1 MKGKHT
7 MSFFDGYKREERSRL
22 TPGDYRVAITDVEE
36 TTSRNGNPMLVVTV
50 QPNGSEIHIKHYL
63 VKNEYFNRNLTDL
76 LDSFGLGENFD
87 TLTWVGAVGAAKLVE
102 DENGYLKV
110 RYFLSP
116 ERAEKLPPWQGK
128 EPERQEVSSLGD
140 GFEELDKDDLPFN

>member
-1 MKGKHT
+1 
-7 MSFFDGYKREERSRL
+7 MSFFDGYKREERSHL
-22 TPGDYRVAITDVEE
+22 VPGDYRVAITDVEE

-87 TLTWVGAVGAAKLVE
+87 TLTWIGAVGAAKLVE

-140 GFEELDKDDLPFN
+140 GFEMLDDDDLPFN

>member
-1 MKGKHT
+1 
-7 MSFFDGYKREERSRL
+7 MSFFDGYRREERARL
-22 TPGDYRVAITDVEE
+22 TPGDYRVAITEVEE

-87 TLTWVGAVGAAKLVE
+87 TLTWIGAVGAAKLVE

-110 RYFLSP
+110 RYVLSP

-140 GFEELDKDDLPFN
+140 GFEELDEDDLPFN

>member
-1 MKGKHT
+1 
-7 MSFFDGYKREERSRL
+7 MSFFDGYRREERSRL
-22 TPGDYRVAITDVEE
+22 TPGDYRVAITEVEE
-36 TTSRNGNPMLVVTV
+36 TVSRSGNPMLVVTV

-63 VKNEYFNRNLTDL
+63 VKNEYCNRNLTAL
-76 LDSFGLGENFD
+76 LASFGLGETLD
-87 TLTWVGAVGAAKLVE
+87 TLTWLGAVRSARLLEVE
-102 DENGYLKV
+102 TVSCEG

-140 GFEELDKDDLPFN
+140 GFEMLDDDDLPFN

>member
-1 MKGKHT
+1 

-22 TPGDYRVAITDVEE
+22 VPGDYRVAITEVEE

-140 GFEELDKDDLPFN
+140 GFEMLDDDDLPFN

>member
-1 MKGKHT
+1 

-22 TPGDYRVAITDVEE
+22 APGDYRVAITDVGE

-63 VKNEYFNRNLTDL
+63 VKNEYFNRNLTEL

-87 TLTWVGAVGAAKLVE
+87 TLTWVGAVGAARLVE

-116 ERAEKLPPWQGK
+116 ERTEKLPPWQGK

-140 GFEELDKDDLPFN
+140 GFEMLDDDDLPFN

>member
-1 MKGKHT
+1 

-87 TLTWVGAVGAAKLVE
+87 TLTWVGAKVAARLVE

-140 GFEELDKDDLPFN
+140 GFEMLDDDDLPFT

>member
-1 MKGKHT
+1 

-22 TPGDYRVAITDVEE
+22 TPGDYRVAITNVEE

-63 VKNEYFNRNLTDL
+63 VKNEYFNLNLTDL

-87 TLTWVGAVGAAKLVE
+87 TLTWVGAVGAARLVE

-140 GFEELDKDDLPFN
+140 GFEMLDDDDLPFN

>member
-1 MKGKHT
+1 
-7 MSFFDGYKREERSRL
+7 MSFFEGYKREERSHL
-22 TPGDYRVAITDVEE
+22 TPGDYRVAITDEEE
-36 TTSRNGNPMLVVTV
+36 TTSRSGNPMLVVTV

-87 TLTWVGAVGAAKLVE
+87 TLTWVGAVGAAKLAE

-140 GFEELDKDDLPFN
+140 GFEMLDDDDLPFH

>member
-1 MKGKHT
+1 

-22 TPGDYRVAITDVEE
+22 VPGDYRVAITDVEE

-87 TLTWVGAVGAAKLVE
+87 TLTWVGAVGAAKLAE

-140 GFEELDKDDLPFN
+140 GFEELDEDDLPFN

>member
-1 MKGKHT
+1 

-22 TPGDYRVAITDVEE
+22 VPGDYRVAITEVEE

-87 TLTWVGAVGAAKLVE
+87 ILTWVGAVGAAKLVE

-140 GFEELDKDDLPFN
+140 GFEMLDDDDLPFN

>member
-1 MKGKHT
+1 
-7 MSFFDGYKREERSRL
+7 MSFFDGYKREERARL
-22 TPGDYRVAITDVEE
+22 APGDYRVTITEVEE

-50 QPNGSEIHIKHYL
+50 QPNGSGIHIKHYL
-63 VKNEYFNRNLTDL
+63 VKNEYFNRNLTEL

-87 TLTWVGAVGAAKLVE
+87 TLTWVGAVGAARLIE

-140 GFEELDKDDLPFN
+140 GFEMLDDDDLPFN

>member
-1 MKGKHT
+1 

-22 TPGDYRVAITDVEE
+22 TPGDYRVAITEVEE

-87 TLTWVGAVGAAKLVE
+87 TLTWVGAVGAARLVE

-110 RYFLSP
+110 RYFLTP
-116 ERAEKLPPWQGK
+116 ERAEKLPPWQGR
-128 EPERQEVSSLGD
+128 EPERQKVSSLGD
-140 GFEELDKDDLPFN
+140 GFEALDEDDLPFN

>member
-1 MKGKHT
+1 

-87 TLTWVGAVGAAKLVE
+87 TLTWVGAVGAARLVE

-110 RYFLSP
+110 RYFLTP
-116 ERAEKLPPWQGK
+116 ERAEKLPPWQGR
-128 EPERQEVSSLGD
+128 EPEPQEVSSLGD
-140 GFEELDKDDLPFN
+140 GFEALDEDDLPFN

>member
-1 MKGKHT
+1 
-7 MSFFDGYKREERSRL
+7 MSFFDGYKREEHSRL
-22 TPGDYRVAITDVEE
+22 TPGNYRVAITNVEE

-87 TLTWVGAVGAAKLVE
+87 TLTWVGAVGAARLVE

-140 GFEELDKDDLPFN
+140 GFEVLDEDDLPFN

>member
-1 MKGKHT
+1 

-22 TPGDYRVAITDVEE
+22 TPGDYRVAITEVEE
-36 TTSRNGNPMLVVTV
+36 TVSRSGNPMLVVTV

-63 VKNEYFNRNLTDL
+63 VKNEYFNRNLTEL

-87 TLTWVGAVGAAKLVE
+87 TLTWVGAVGAARLVE
-102 DENGYLKV
+102 DETGYLKV

-140 GFEELDKDDLPFN
+140 GFEMLDDDDLPFN

>member
-1 MKGKHT
+1 

-22 TPGDYRVAITDVEE
+22 APGDYRVAITDVEE

-63 VKNEYFNRNLTDL
+63 VKNEYFNRNLTEL

-87 TLTWVGAVGAAKLVE
+87 TLTWVGAVGAARLVE

-116 ERAEKLPPWQGK
+116 ERAEKLPPWKGK

-140 GFEELDKDDLPFN
+140 GFEMLDDDDLPFN

>member
-1 MKGKHT
+1 
-7 MSFFDGYKREERSRL
+7 MSFFDGYRREKRARL
-22 TPGDYRVAITDVEE
+22 TPGDYRVAITEVEE
-36 TTSRNGNPMLVVTV
+36 TVSRSGNPMLVVTV

-87 TLTWVGAVGAAKLVE
+87 TLTWVGAVGAAKLAE

-110 RYFLSP
+110 RFFLSP

-128 EPERQEVSSLGD
+128 EPERQEVSSLGN
-140 GFEELDKDDLPFN
+140 GFEELDEDDLPFN

>member
-1 MKGKHT
+1 
-7 MSFFDGYKREERSRL
+7 MSFFDGYKREERARL

-63 VKNEYFNRNLTDL
+63 VKNEYFNRNLTEL

-87 TLTWVGAVGAAKLVE
+87 TLTWVGAVGAARLVE

-140 GFEELDKDDLPFN
+140 GLEMLDDDDLPFN

>member
-1 MKGKHT
+1 

-22 TPGDYRVAITDVEE
+22 VPGDYRVAITEVEE

-50 QPNGSEIHIKHYL
+50 QPNGSGIHIKHYL
-63 VKNEYFNRNLTDL
+63 VKNEYFNRNLTEL

-140 GFEELDKDDLPFN
+140 GFEMLDDDDLPFN

>member
-1 MKGKHT
+1 

-22 TPGDYRVAITDVEE
+22 APGDYRVAITDVGE

-63 VKNEYFNRNLTDL
+63 VKNEYFNRNLTEL

-87 TLTWVGAVGAAKLVE
+87 TLTWVGAVGAARLVE

-116 ERAEKLPPWQGK
+116 ERTEKLPPWQGK
-128 EPERQEVSSLGD
+128 EPGRQEVSSLGD
-140 GFEELDKDDLPFN
+140 GIEMLDDDDLPFN

>member
-1 MKGKHT
+1 
-7 MSFFDGYKREERSRL
+7 MSFFDGYRREERSRIA
-22 TPGDYRVAITDVEE
+22 PGDYRVAITEVEE

-76 LDSFGLGENFD
+76 LDGFGLGENFD
-87 TLTWVGAVGAAKLVE
+87 ILTWVGAVGAAKLVE

-140 GFEELDKDDLPFN
+140 GFEMLDDDDLPFN

>member
-1 MKGKHT
+1 

-63 VKNEYFNRNLTDL
+63 VKSISTA
-76 LDSFGLGENFD
+76 
-87 TLTWVGAVGAAKLVE
+87 T
-102 DENGYLKV
+102 
-110 RYFLSP
+110 SP
-116 ERAEKLPPWQGK
+116 TCWTASVWGKISTPSPGWAPWGPPGWWK
-128 EPERQEVSSLGD
+128 M
-140 GFEELDKDDLPFN
+140 KTAT

>member
-1 MKGKHT
+1 
-7 MSFFDGYKREERSRL
+7 MSFFDGYRREERSRL
-22 TPGDYRVAITDVEE
+22 TPGDYRVAITEVEE
-36 TTSRNGNPMLVVTV
+36 TVSRSGNPMLVVTV

-63 VKNEYFNRNLTDL
+63 VKNEHFNRNLTEL

-87 TLTWVGAVGAAKLVE
+87 TLTWVGAVGAARLIE

-140 GFEELDKDDLPFN
+140 GFEMLDDDDLPFN

>member
-1 MKGKHT
+1 

-22 TPGDYRVAITDVEE
+22 TPGDYRVAITEVEE
-36 TTSRNGNPMLVVTV
+36 TVSRSGNPMLVVTV

-128 EPERQEVSSLGD
+128 KPERQEVSSLGD
-140 GFEELDKDDLPFN
+140 GFDALDEDDLPFN

>member
-1 MKGKHT
+1 

-36 TTSRNGNPMLVVTV
+36 TTSRNGTPMLVVTV

-87 TLTWVGAVGAAKLVE
+87 TLTWVGAVGAARLAE

-116 ERAEKLPPWQGK
+116 ERAKKLPPWQGK

-140 GFEELDKDDLPFN
+140 GFEMLDDDDLPFN

>member
-1 MKGKHT
+1 

-22 TPGDYRVAITDVEE
+22 APGDYRVAITDVGE

-63 VKNEYFNRNLTDL
+63 VKNEYFNRNLTEL

-87 TLTWVGAVGAAKLVE
+87 TLTWVGAVGTARLAE

-140 GFEELDKDDLPFN
+140 GFEMLDDDDLPFN

>member
-1 MKGKHT
+1 
-7 MSFFDGYKREERSRL
+7 MSFFDGYRREERARL
-22 TPGDYRVAITDVEE
+22 TPGDYRVAITNVEE
-36 TTSRNGNPMLVVTV
+36 TVSRSGNPMLVVTV

-87 TLTWVGAVGAAKLVE
+87 TLTWVGAVGAAKLAE

-110 RYFLSP
+110 RFFLSP

-140 GFEELDKDDLPFN
+140 GFEELDEDDLPFN

>member
-1 MKGKHT
+1 

-76 LDSFGLGENFD
+76 LRPGGKFRHPHLGGRRGGRQAGGGRKRLPEG
-87 TLTWVGAVGAAKLVE
+87 TL
-102 DENGYLKV
+102 
-110 RYFLSP
+110 
-116 ERAEKLPPWQGK
+116 
-128 EPERQEVSSLGD
+128 
-140 GFEELDKDDLPFN
+140 LPFPGAGRKAASLAGQGAGTPRGFQPGGRVRDAG

>member
-1 MKGKHT
+1 

-22 TPGDYRVAITDVEE
+22 VPGDYRVAITDVEE

-140 GFEELDKDDLPFN
+140 GFEMLDEDDLPFN

>member
-1 MKGKHT
+1 
-7 MSFFDGYKREERSRL
+7 MSFFDGYRREERSRL
-22 TPGDYRVAITDVEE
+22 TPGDYRVAITEVEE
-36 TTSRNGNPMLVVTV
+36 TVSRNGNPMLVVTV

-140 GFEELDKDDLPFN
+140 GFEELDEDDLPFN